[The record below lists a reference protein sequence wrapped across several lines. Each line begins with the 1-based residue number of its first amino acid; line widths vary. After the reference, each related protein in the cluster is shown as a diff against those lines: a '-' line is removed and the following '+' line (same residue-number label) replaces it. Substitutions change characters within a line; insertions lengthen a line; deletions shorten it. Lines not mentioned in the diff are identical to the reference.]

1 MSPSTA
7 TFIPTRN
14 PAPALPVVK
23 QSRES
28 RAATFMIAAA
38 LLDYPGQEWD
48 EILTE
53 VRSALAQLPAE
64 AAAEFSQF
72 LDWAGER
79 SRREVEEAYVETF
92 DQKRR
97 CCLELTYYAP
107 GDTRQRGIALTI
119 VRDLYA
125 AVGWQLDND
134 QLPDYLPNILELAAR
149 TEGEEH
155 ELVESMLASH
165 REGIEILHA
174 ALLSLSS
181 PWAHVVA
188 ALRMALPEVDE
199 ATFARMQTLVRQ
211 GPPSEMVGMAD
222 RGDLPWP
229 TVQTPSSLVSPAGEN
244 EL

>member
-14 PAPALPVVK
+14 PAPALPVVE

-48 EILTE
+48 DILTE
-53 VRSALAQLPAE
+53 VASTLAQLPAE

-72 LDWAGER
+72 L
-79 SRREVEEAYVETF
+79 EEAYVETF

-97 CCLELTYYAP
+97 CCLELTYYAT

-125 AVGWQLDND
+125 AVGWQLEND

-155 ELVESMLASH
+155 ELVEAMLASH
-165 REGIEILHA
+165 REGVEILHA

-188 ALRMALPEVDE
+188 ALRMALPEVDD

-211 GPPSEMVGMAD
+211 GPPTEMVGMAD
-222 RGDLPWP
+222 RSELPWP
-229 TVQTPSSLVSPAGEN
+229 TIQTPSSLVSPAGEN

>member
-14 PAPALPVVK
+14 PAPALPVVE

-53 VRSALAQLPAE
+53 VASALAQLPAE

-97 CCLELTYYAP
+97 CCLELTYYAT

>member
-1 MSPSTA
+1 MSQTTA

-14 PAPALPVVK
+14 PAPAVPVVN

-48 EILTE
+48 EIL
-53 VRSALAQLPAE
+53 AQIDSSLGHVSAE

-72 LDWAGER
+72 LEWARGK

-97 CCLELTYYAP
+97 CCLELTYYAT

-125 AVGWQLDND
+125 AVGWQLEND

-155 ELVESMLASH
+155 ELVEAMLASH

-188 ALRMALPEVDE
+188 ALRMALPEVDD

-211 GPPSEMVGMAD
+211 GPPTEMVGMAD
-222 RGDLPWP
+222 RSELPWP
-229 TVQTPSSLVSPAGEN
+229 TIQTPSSLVSPAGEN

>member
-1 MSPSTA
+1 M
-7 TFIPTRN
+7 
-14 PAPALPVVK
+14 
-23 QSRES
+23 
-28 RAATFMIAAA
+28 
-38 LLDYPGQEWD
+38 
-48 EILTE
+48 
-53 VRSALAQLPAE
+53 
-64 AAAEFSQF
+64 
-72 LDWAGER
+72 
-79 SRREVEEAYVETF
+79 
-92 DQKRR
+92 
-97 CCLELTYYAP
+97 
-107 GDTRQRGIALTI
+107 
-119 VRDLYA
+119 
-125 AVGWQLDND
+125 
-134 QLPDYLPNILELAAR
+134 PNILELAAR

-229 TVQTPSSLVSPAGEN
+229 TVQTPSSLLSPAGET

>member
-1 MSPSTA
+1 MSQKTA

-14 PAPALPVVK
+14 PAPAVPVVN

-48 EILTE
+48 EIL
-53 VRSALAQLPAE
+53 AQIDSSLGHVSAE

-72 LDWAGER
+72 LEWARGK

-97 CCLELTYYAP
+97 CCLELTYYAT

-125 AVGWQLDND
+125 AVGWQLEND
-134 QLPDYLPNILELAAR
+134 QLPDYLPNILELRREPKVKSMSWSRLCWLRTAR
-149 TEGEEH
+149 VLRSFTRHCFRCLRLGR
-155 ELVESMLASH
+155 MW
-165 REGIEILHA
+165 
-174 ALLSLSS
+174 LLPCEWLY
-181 PWAHVVA
+181 P
-188 ALRMALPEVDE
+188 R
-199 ATFARMQTLVRQ
+199 
-211 GPPSEMVGMAD
+211 
-222 RGDLPWP
+222 
-229 TVQTPSSLVSPAGEN
+229 
-244 EL
+244 

>member
-1 MSPSTA
+1 MSQKTA

-14 PAPALPVVK
+14 PAPAVPVVN

-48 EILTE
+48 EIL
-53 VRSALAQLPAE
+53 AQIDSSLGHVSTE

-72 LDWAGER
+72 LEWARGK

-97 CCLELTYYAP
+97 CCLELTYDAT

-125 AVGWQLDND
+125 AVGWQLEND
-134 QLPDYLPNILELAAR
+134 QLPD
-149 TEGEEH
+149 
-155 ELVESMLASH
+155 
-165 REGIEILHA
+165 
-174 ALLSLSS
+174 
-181 PWAHVVA
+181 
-188 ALRMALPEVDE
+188 
-199 ATFARMQTLVRQ
+199 
-211 GPPSEMVGMAD
+211 
-222 RGDLPWP
+222 
-229 TVQTPSSLVSPAGEN
+229 
-244 EL
+244 